1 MNKKIIYIITTIIL
15 VLGIVS
21 SAVFFYNKYKIPKS
35 VENISD
41 EVNKISSES
50 TSTEQ
55 IQLIELPMKPE
66 VDPEWYK
73 TDKDGDGISDDEEDK
88 LGTNKWESDSDGD
101 DISDK
106 LEIEKYQTNPTNPD
120 TDGDGYR
127 DGVEI
132 MGGYDPLKK

>member
-1 MNKKIIYIITTIIL
+1 MNKKIIYIIIIIIL
-15 VLGIVS
+15 TVGIVS
-21 SAVFFYNKYKIPKS
+21 SAVFFYNKYKIPKNIENIPNN
-35 VENISD
+35 VDNISD
-41 EVNKISSES
+41 T
-50 TSTEQ
+50 TSIVEQ
-55 IQLIELPMKPE
+55 IDLMELPMKPE

-73 TDKDGDGISDDEEDK
+73 TDKDGDGIFDDEEDR

-106 LEIEKYQTNPTNPD
+106 LEIEKYHTNPMNPD